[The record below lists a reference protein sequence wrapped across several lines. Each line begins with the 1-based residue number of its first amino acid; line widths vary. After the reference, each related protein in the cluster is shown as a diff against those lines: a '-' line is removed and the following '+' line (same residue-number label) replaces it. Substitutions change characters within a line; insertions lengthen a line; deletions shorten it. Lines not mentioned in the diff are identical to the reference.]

1 MAMRWTISEDTPI
14 TENVIFN
21 HSIPSPS
28 QAVSSTHKYSLGGDG
43 RQSFAE
49 NQQVKWK
56 TEVKAVTRGRH
67 PEAASLQVAA
77 LHFWISS

>member
-1 MAMRWTISEDTPI
+1 MAMRWTISEATPI
-14 TENVIFN
+14 TENVIFT

-28 QAVSSTHKYSLGGDG
+28 QGVSSTHKYSLGGDG

-56 TEVKAVTRGRH
+56 TAVKAVMRGRH
-67 PEAASLQVAA
+67 PDDVSL
-77 LHFWISS
+77 